1 MRLHFLA
8 VIGSVLFALPVLA
21 KPPAFAPIPADQ
33 TGGKP
38 TGLQLRIVRYDG
50 GTNGVLMVEVKNPGQ
65 EPVEFSAKGLYFV
78 PQGDADQAPQRLGAV
93 GPFSLET
100 DQGWQQRNATT
111 IAPGA
116 VARMKLDVYCIDSHR
131 GSPSSSTNFRLAKDR
146 VPKKIVDSIHNDAVR
161 ASEGM
166 GGLSSPRAK
175 GAVQSEVWKNR
186 DKKWIE
192 LDGEGKQEAAKK
204 H

>member
-8 VIGSVLFALPVLA
+8 VISSVLCAVPALA
-21 KPPAFAPIPADQ
+21 KGPVFAPIPAEQ
-33 TGGKP
+33 TGGKS

-50 GTNGVLMVEVKNPGQ
+50 STNGVIMVEVKNPGQ

-78 PQGDADQAPQRLGAV
+78 PQGNADEAPQRLGAV

-146 VPKKIVDSIHNDAVR
+146 VPKKIVESIHNDALR
-161 ASEGM
+161 AAEGM

-186 DKKWIE
+186 DRKWIE